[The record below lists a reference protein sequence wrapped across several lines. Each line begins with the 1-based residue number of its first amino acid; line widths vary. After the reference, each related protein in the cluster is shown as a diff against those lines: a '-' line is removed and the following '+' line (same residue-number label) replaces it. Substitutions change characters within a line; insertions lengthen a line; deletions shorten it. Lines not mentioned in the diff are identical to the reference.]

1 MEEQDCDAV
10 VRVRSGDCDAFR
22 VLVERHSRNVFRL
35 AFRMTGNQQDAEDVV
50 QETFLRAYKQI
61 ARYESRSSFATW
73 LFRIASNYSLDLIRS
88 RKRHREQ
95 REVALN
101 EDSELDIMQAIPS
114 TSPTPDRLAFS
125 SEVQT
130 RITAA
135 LDELSAQERTA
146 FILRHFEGQS
156 IEQIGASLGTG
167 TNATKHSIFRAV
179 QKLRRSLE
187 PFVSVAG

>member
-95 REVALN
+95 REVALD